1 MARDWVN
8 YNEAL
13 VKRGEILIDLDFLK
27 NWNKELEEM
36 NEGKRGWKY
45 LYPWSFIRL
54 LGFIHV

>member
-27 NWNKELEEM
+27 NWNKEHI
-36 NEGKRGWKY
+36 
-45 LYPWSFIRL
+45 FI
-54 LGFIHV
+54 LGAL